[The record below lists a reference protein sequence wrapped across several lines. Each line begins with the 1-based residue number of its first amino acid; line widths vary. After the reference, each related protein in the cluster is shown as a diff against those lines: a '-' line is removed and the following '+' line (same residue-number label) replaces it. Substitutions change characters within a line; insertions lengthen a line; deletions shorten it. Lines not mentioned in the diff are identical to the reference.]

1 MDETFTV
8 RTAIGDFQ
16 VRLVEAERTPTNL
29 AEIVAN
35 LTRRAVSAGM
45 TTYAGIARFIWK
57 RIPAEVGCA
66 DVAVRGAAEDFDDA
80 WRHGAD

>member
-16 VRLVEAERTPTNL
+16 VRLVEVERTPTNL

-57 RIPAEVGCA
+57 RIPEVGCA

-80 WRHGAD
+80 WRYGAD